1 MTGKEAGAARGGNSG
16 AQWITTMAS
25 LIVGVAFLALWFWLL
40 PGWLGFQVDLNGAAR
55 WRWVA
60 AVPSA
65 LGFAVALRCIWDFG
79 WTGRGT
85 PAPFVPPQKLVV
97 VGFYRYVRNPMYVG
111 FIAGWVGLWVIFGR
125 ASRTAVIVA
134 LVAIVGVALFV
145 QLYEEPTL
153 REKFGADY
161 EEYCRNVPRWIPR
174 WRAWRQP

>member
-1 MTGKEAGAARGGNSG
+1 
-16 AQWITTMAS
+16 
-25 LIVGVAFLALWFWLL
+25 
-40 PGWLGFQVDLNGAAR
+40 
-55 WRWVA
+55 
-60 AVPSA
+60 
-65 LGFAVALRCIWDFG
+65 
-79 WTGRGT
+79 
-85 PAPFVPPQKLVV
+85 
-97 VGFYRYVRNPMYVG
+97 MYVG

-174 WRAWRQP
+174 LSAWRQP